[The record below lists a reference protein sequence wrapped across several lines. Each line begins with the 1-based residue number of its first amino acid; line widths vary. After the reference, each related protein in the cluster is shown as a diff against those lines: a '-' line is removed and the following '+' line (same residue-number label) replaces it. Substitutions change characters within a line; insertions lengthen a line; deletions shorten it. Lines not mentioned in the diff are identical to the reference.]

1 MSVAVIICAAGSSR
15 RYRGEG
21 EGGGGGVGGLA
32 DVVGSKLDE
41 DLGGRPVLQRSVEL
55 FTHRPEVRTI
65 VVAGPADDDGYAS
78 FRDRH
83 GDKLALLGA
92 VLCRGGLKERYET
105 VSAAL
110 AVVFE
115 RSPDVTHIAVHD
127 AARACT
133 PAWLIDRLF
142 DLAMKHDAVIPGV
155 EVADTLKRVEAA
167 AVKAERD
174 PIADVLGIPEGG
186 GVGGG
191 GGGAGVLKR
200 VVGTVDRA
208 GLMGVQTPQV
218 FRADVLK
225 RAYAQADLSSTDDSQ
240 LVERLG
246 VEVLVVPSDPRNI
259 KITRRGDVELARS
272 ILGVRGPESRAAHK
286 RF

>member
-1 MSVAVIICAAGSSR
+1 MNVAVIICAAGSSR
-15 RYRGEG
+15 RYRA
-21 EGGGGGVGGLA
+21 GGVGA
-32 DVVGSKLDE
+32 DEFVGSKLDE

-65 VVAGPADDDGYAS
+65 VVAGPADDEGYAA

-110 AVVFE
+110 AMVFE

-186 GVGGG
+186 GAG
-191 GGGAGVLKR
+191 GGGAGELKKVL
-200 VVGTVDRA
+200 GTVDRV
-208 GLMGVQTPQV
+208 GLVGVQTPQV

-272 ILGVRGPESRAAHK
+272 ILGVRGPASRAAHK
-286 RF
+286 KF